1 MKKVFKYIY
10 VVPCDTTIDSDF
22 FQNNMV
28 IASDQKLDLKNTYD
42 LNLKDAI
49 ILTDDYSPVDSLVD
63 STIALVTK

>member
-1 MKKVFKYIY
+1 
-10 VVPCDTTIDSDF
+10 
-22 FQNNMV
+22 MV